1 MTLVVRVLGIVALAL
16 GLVGVAGMAGGTPT
30 KSARPTCPTEP
41 LARAD
46 RATVTLT
53 CRATFYTEGRAS
65 SVDYIVV
72 HTIQGSLQSGIH
84 TIAHGSREV
93 SAHYLV
99 GRDGTVVQMVRE
111 ADTAWHAGTC
121 PIGSDPAECEWPPSR
136 VLNANSVGI
145 EHAGHTGDPDYPT
158 EAMYRA
164 SAELVRHLAAAY
176 DVPLDRQHIVGHGE
190 LKPTKP
196 DPGPPWDWDYYMRLV
211 RGEPEPRAPSVP
223 TALWISILGL
233 FVAAAAVSIALRL

>member
-1 MTLVVRVLGIVALAL
+1 MRVIGMMMLAL
-16 GLVGVAGMAGGTPT
+16 SLVGGAGLAGDA
-30 KSARPTCPTEP
+30 SACPSVP

-46 RATVTLT
+46 DEAVTLT
-53 CRATFYTEGRAS
+53 CRAQFYTEGRTS
-65 SVDYIVV
+65 TVDYIVI
-72 HTIQGSLQSGIH
+72 HTIQGSLQSGIN
-84 TIAHGSREV
+84 TIANGSRQV

-121 PIGSDPAECEWPPSR
+121 PIDRDPDECEWPPSR

-164 SAELVRHLAAAY
+164 SAALVRRLAAAY
-176 DVPLDRQHIVGHGE
+176 DIPIDRQHIVGHGE
-190 LKPTKP
+190 IKPTKP
-196 DPGPPWDWDYYMRLV
+196 DPGSHWDWAHYMRLV
-211 RGEPEPRAPSVP
+211 RGEPESRAPSAP
-223 TALWISILGL
+223 MALWISILGL
-233 FVAAAAVSIALRL
+233 FVAATAVLIALRL